1 MTDIAAT
8 QRRYSAVA
16 MTLHWIIAA
25 MIVFQI
31 FYGWWMGD
39 LPNSPEKLRYYQIHK
54 SIGLTILMLSV
65 ARLGWRLTHTRPPHL
80 PMAKW
85 ESRLASVVH
94 ILFYVLIIGLPLL
107 GWAMVSASTL
117 NVPTQYFFLFEWPHL
132 PLLPDLGRDAKE
144 TLGAVLETLHSKG
157 PWVILVLLG
166 LHVAGALKH
175 QFIDRT
181 DELQRMI
188 PIPFRK

>member
-1 MTDIAAT
+1 MPASQT

-25 MIVFQI
+25 MIIVQI

-39 LPNSPEKLRYYQIHK
+39 LPNGSEKLRFYQIHK
-54 SIGLTILMLSV
+54 SIGLTILVLSV
-65 ARLGWRLTHTRPPHL
+65 ARLAWRLTHKRPAHL

-85 ESRLASVVH
+85 EKRLAELVH
-94 ILFYVLIIGLPLL
+94 GLFYVLIIGLPLL

-132 PLLPDLGRDAKE
+132 PLLPDLGRDTKE
-144 TLGAVLETLHSKG
+144 TLAGMLETLHSSG
-157 PWVILVLLG
+157 AWVILVLLG